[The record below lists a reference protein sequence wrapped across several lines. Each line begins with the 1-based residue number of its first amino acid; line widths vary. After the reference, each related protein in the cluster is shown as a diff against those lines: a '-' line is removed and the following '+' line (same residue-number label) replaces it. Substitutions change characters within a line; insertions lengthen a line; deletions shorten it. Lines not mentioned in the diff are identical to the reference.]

1 MKKEIA
7 EPREVIGSKYIKER
21 KTGAWK
27 AQINELEDGK
37 YLVEVYW
44 DAWLFEVGRDD
55 YYYKIFENEKE
66 AQKLYDT
73 LTFNNMK
80 KLLKEEDSK

>member
-1 MKKEIA
+1 MKGKIA

-37 YLVEVYW
+37 YLIEVYW
-44 DAWLFEVGRDD
+44 DAYYLEIGKDD
-55 YYYKIFENEKE
+55 YYYKIFETEKG
-66 AQKLYDT
+66 AQKLYDA

-80 KLLKEEDSK
+80 KFLNKEGLR

>member
-7 EPREVIGSKYIKER
+7 EPREVIDSKYIKER

-44 DAWLFEVGRDD
+44 DAYYLEVGRDE
-55 YYYKIFENEKE
+55 YYYKIFENEGE
-66 AQKLYDT
+66 AQKLYDA

-80 KLLKEEDSK
+80 KLLDKEDS